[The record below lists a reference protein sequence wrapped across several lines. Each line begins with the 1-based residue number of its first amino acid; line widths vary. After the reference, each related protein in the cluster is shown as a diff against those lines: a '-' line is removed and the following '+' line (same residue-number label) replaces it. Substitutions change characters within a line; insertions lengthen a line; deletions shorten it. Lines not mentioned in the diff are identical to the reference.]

1 MLSNRYGEL
10 LRYPLARY
18 PASGWERGGLCNLP
32 LALAAALD
40 LEPGEKV
47 TWKVLDRTHL
57 LLLRLPERKKLKG
70 EAVPR
75 PQAGKKARGAPEQ
88 KP

>member
-1 MLSNRYGEL
+1 MPTSPCRWPPPCICL
-10 LRYPLARY
+10 
-18 PASGWERGGLCNLP
+18 
-32 LALAAALD
+32 
-40 LEPGEKV
+40 PGETV

-57 LLLRLPERKKLKG
+57 LLLRLPERKKLNG

-75 PQAGKKARGAPEQ
+75 PQAGKKAPGAPEQ